1 MFWFTGP
8 ASAWGD
14 VGCRVGG
21 LRDVACKRFLNRFT
35 AKCGANFKFIVE
47 GDVRVAARART
58 LGVCVLLC
66 LGA

>member
-1 MFWFTGP
+1 MRAAG
-8 ASAWGD
+8 WGLKD
-14 VGCRVGG
+14 VGYKG
-21 LRDVACKRFLNRFT
+21 FLNRFT

-47 GDVRVAARART
+47 DEVRIAARARP